1 MSRTQLDS
9 VLIQIRQLREQ
20 TLAECAGLTEADFT
34 LPTGMPR
41 WDDLRRVL
49 LRFGEHMR
57 EHASQAQ
64 GARAAIGKAPSPPE
78 RMLAEAELA
87 WGMLLAATVG
97 LSDEEAAAQPSD
109 GGWSVAQVLEH
120 VLKTEDTYLQ
130 AVRRAKAA
138 RQATQAQAS

>member
-1 MSRTQLDS
+1 MSRFQLDS
-9 VLIQIRQLREQ
+9 LITQIRQMREQ
-20 TLAECAGLTEADFT
+20 TLAECADLTEADFA

-49 LRFGEHMR
+49 LRFADHMR
-57 EHASQAQ
+57 EHASQA
-64 GARAAIGKAPSPPE
+64 GAARAATGNAPNPPE

-97 LSDEEAAAQPSD
+97 LSDEDAATPPPD

-120 VLKTEDTYLQ
+120 VLKTEENYLN
-130 AVRRAKAA
+130 AVRQAKS
-138 RQATQAQAS
+138 QKKP

>member
-1 MSRTQLDS
+1 MPHAEVGALL
-9 VLIQIRQLREQ
+9 VQIRRMREQ

-49 LRFGEHMR
+49 LRFADHMR

-64 GARAAIGKAPSPPE
+64 AARVAAGHAPTPPE

-87 WGMLLAATVG
+87 WGMLLGVAVG
-97 LSDEEAAAQPSD
+97 LSDEEAAAPPPD
-109 GGWSVAQVLEH
+109 GGWSVMQVLEH
-120 VLKTEDTYLQ
+120 VLKTEETYLN
-130 AVRRAKAA
+130 AVRQAKAG
-138 RQATQAQAS
+138 RASDR

>member
-1 MSRTQLDS
+1 MARTELDTLLAQ
-9 VLIQIRQLREQ
+9 VRRMREQ

-49 LRFGEHMR
+49 LRFADHMR

-64 GARAAIGKAPSPPE
+64 AARVAAGHAPTPPE

-87 WGMLLAATVG
+87 WGMLLGGTVG
-97 LSDEEAAAQPSD
+97 LSDTDATTPPAD
-109 GGWSVAQVLEH
+109 GGWSVMQVLEH
-120 VLKTEDTYLQ
+120 VLKTEETYLN
-130 AVRRAKAA
+130 AVRQAKAGRA
-138 RQATQAQAS
+138 NA